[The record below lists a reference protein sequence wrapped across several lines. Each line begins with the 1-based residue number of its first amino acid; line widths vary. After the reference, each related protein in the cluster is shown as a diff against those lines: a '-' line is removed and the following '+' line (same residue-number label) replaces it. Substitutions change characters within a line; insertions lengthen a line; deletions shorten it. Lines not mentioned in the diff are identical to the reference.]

1 MVAVPGHDSLGDDM
15 TRSRPPVPTPE
26 ADASALHIGVDVG
39 GTKIAA
45 GVVDHSGRILASTQR
60 PSPAGDAAR
69 TLDAILDAVREL
81 RESYEV
87 LALGVAAAGFVDA
100 ERAVVMFA
108 PNLAWRDEPLRD
120 EIEQRSQLPVVVE
133 NDANAV
139 AWAEARFGAGRGE
152 SQLVALTIGTGIG
165 GGFVI
170 NGAVQRGRF
179 GAAAEVG
186 HIVMVPGGRP
196 CPCGLQ
202 GCLEQYASGNAI
214 LHRAKEV
221 ATTSPVLASD
231 LLARAGGRTDH
242 VEGWMVT
249 EAARAGDV
257 ASLQVFDEVGTWLGR
272 GIAQLAAV
280 LDPGIVVLGGGVSAA
295 GDLLL
300 ERVRDAFAKN
310 LTGRGH
316 RPSLRIE
323 MAEFG
328 PEAGMVGVA
337 DLARDVAA
345 PATAAAPPAPVV

>member
-1 MVAVPGHDSLGDDM
+1 MVAVSGHDSPGGDM

-26 ADASALHIGVDVG
+26 ADAAGLHIGVDVG

-45 GVVDHSGRILASTQR
+45 GVVDGSGKILTSTHR
-60 PSPAGDAAR
+60 PSPAGDAVR

-81 RESYEV
+81 RETHDV

-120 EIEQRSQLPVVVE
+120 EIEQRAQLPVVVE

-152 SQLVALTIGTGIG
+152 RQLVALTVGTGIG

-170 NGAVQRGRF
+170 EGAVQRGRF
-179 GAAAEVG
+179 
-186 HIVMVPGGRP
+186 IVMVPGGRP

-214 LHRAKEV
+214 LRRAQEV
-221 ATTSPVLASD
+221 ATTSPVLAED

-242 VEGWMVT
+242 IEGWMIT

-257 ASLQVFDEVGTWLGR
+257 VALQVFDEVGAWLGR

-328 PEAGMVGVA
+328 PEAGMIGVA
-337 DLARDVAA
+337 DLARDVA
-345 PATAAAPPAPVV
+345 VV